1 MMTVLGEIN
10 YLAVVAAA
18 AAAMVVGGI
27 WYSPMLFAN
36 AWMAENKFGPKD
48 LADPKTAMTQSF
60 VSNLVLA
67 FGMAALFL
75 LLAPAPSDAL
85 SGVRWGFALAV
96 LIHGMAGFPNYAFE
110 NRSLRLF
117 LIHLGNTAVAMAAMG
132 AILAVWK

>member
-1 MMTVLGEIN
+1 MMSVYAEIN
-10 YLAVVAAA
+10 YLAVLAAAVAAMA
-18 AAAMVVGGI
+18 VGSI
-27 WYSPMLFAN
+27 WYSPMLFAS

-48 LADPKTAMTQSF
+48 LVDPKIAMAKTF
-60 VSNLVLA
+60 VASLVLA

-85 SGVRWGFALAV
+85 AGARWGFALAV

-117 LIHLGNTAVAMAAMG
+117 LIHLGNTAIGMAAMG